1 MAFLPS
7 KPTGLV
13 SRSLKFLFSSPLLS
27 EATVSAPSNMLAH
40 VHLLDLASSRP
51 QSPSLSYLPAAEHKA
66 LSMIQKDT
74 FSLFSLGVFL
84 PLCHP
89 FLPSSFCASKCELS
103 PFAPFCFCFFF
114 IISFC
119 SPSSPCCL
127 LLFAPLS
134 SVKLQLSFLY
144 SQMCLGSICHQLC
157 HQRMHTRRLYKTSAF
172 LKNILSSML

>member
-103 PFAPFCFCFFF
+103 PFTPFCFFF
-114 IISFC
+114 FYYYLFLFTFLSLLSASFRSPEQCKAAIIFFAFTNVLGVNL
-119 SPSSPCCL
+119 PS
-127 LLFAPLS
+127 ALS
-134 SVKLQLSFLY
+134 SEDA
-144 SQMCLGSICHQLC
+144 
-157 HQRMHTRRLYKTSAF
+157 HT
-172 LKNILSSML
+172 